1 MNNRQ
6 PLILITVD
14 YFLKF
19 QIAELCTVESNLTS
33 IDSVSSSAPHSLQS
47 TGDDKIDNTDQ
58 SDSNRSS
65 SNPLSSSSNNQSGS
79 ELICLDESTSSQMDF
94 GGITLDNFELDGLN
108 DDDFDPRAEE
118 SQSQSLYKS
127 LQNTPTSA
135 PTQVINNVSY

>member
-1 MNNRQ
+1 M
-6 PLILITVD
+6 
-14 YFLKF
+14 
-19 QIAELCTVESNLTS
+19 
-33 IDSVSSSAPHSLQS
+33 SSSAPHSLQS

>member
-1 MNNRQ
+1 
-6 PLILITVD
+6 
-14 YFLKF
+14 
-19 QIAELCTVESNLTS
+19 
-33 IDSVSSSAPHSLQS
+33 
-47 TGDDKIDNTDQ
+47 
-58 SDSNRSS
+58 
-65 SNPLSSSSNNQSGS
+65 
-79 ELICLDESTSSQMDF
+79 MDF